1 MKIRCL
7 NCMKLFDG
15 QYEVCPHCG
24 FVAGTPPKE
33 IYHLHPGVRLQQRY
47 VVGTVVGFGG
57 FGIIYRAWD
66 ERLDTMVAI
75 KEFYPAGIV
84 QRIPG
89 ENEVIIYAGNG
100 KSEFENGISRFLDEA
115 RNMAKFSTHS
125 NIMNVYDFFEENH
138 TAYIVME
145 FLQGVSL
152 KQYVKSVGGRLDV
165 DQAVE
170 VISAVCDALKDIH
183 KEGIIHR
190 DISPDN
196 IFICEGGKIKLIDFG
211 AARFSTGEEEKTLSI
226 ILKPGFAPPEQYRS
240 KSKQGP
246 WTDVYALSA
255 TLYRIATGVVPEESV
270 NRIVE
275 DNLRKPNEID
285 PRLLEN
291 FSNAVMKGMALN
303 QDLRFQSIQE
313 FQDAIQNK
321 KKIVD
326 LKKELKKRKQKRVIG
341 IIAVVALLLVGG
353 AISFYELQEKRK
365 QVELPATTISIW
377 LPADSE
383 DELISNKEMVL
394 DMAEKFQEDQPL
406 VQVEVTCIPVNEYKN
421 RLLEAMDTN
430 TMPTIFYSD
439 GVDESILAESA
450 NVNEVFQYVDTN
462 EYYFLDDYE
471 QYFPSGKQ
479 LPMGFSVPVAYVRRG
494 MGVDIDTVVIEE
506 YSQLQTGESALNYYI
521 EPESC
526 NLVWSSF
533 DGYLI
538 NNGECSEGFTNLQD
552 AYMTDLK
559 NGMCDFGDNEAAMQ
573 MFEDGSITYYVST
586 TENFRSMNE
595 VMAGMYEMRPI
606 NTSTAVGTFT
616 NCYSISGQAS
626 KDDKHAAA
634 VLLSYMLAAGP
645 QKTMHII
652 HKNAIP
658 LNQNA
663 YEEFVNSNGK
673 FEIISDYYLD
683 TLVFEGEEQGEIEKR
698 IEPAELNAD

>member
-1 MKIRCL
+1 METRCL
-7 NCMKLFDG
+7 NCMKLYDD
-15 QYEVCPHCG
+15 QYEVCPYCG
-24 FVAGTPPKE
+24 FIAGTPPKE
-33 IYHLHPGVRLQQRY
+33 MYHLHPGIRLQDRY

-89 ENEVIIYAGNG
+89 EKEVIIYAGNG
-100 KSEFENGISRFLDEA
+100 KKEFENGISRFLDEA

-125 NIMNVYDFFEENH
+125 NIMNVYDFFEENN

-145 FLQGVSL
+145 FLHGISL
-152 KQYVKSVGGRLDV
+152 KQYVKTMGGRIEV
-165 DQAVE
+165 NQAIE
-170 VISAVCDALKDIH
+170 IISAVCDALKDIH

-246 WTDVYALSA
+246 WTDVYALAA
-255 TLYRIATGVVPEESV
+255 TMYRIVTGVVPEESV

-275 DNLRKPNEID
+275 DNLQAPNEID
-285 PRLLEN
+285 PQLSEN
-291 FSNAVMKGMALN
+291 FSNAIMKGMALN

-321 KKIVD
+321 KKITD
-326 LKKELKKRKQKRVIG
+326 LNKELKKRKQKRVVGIAIVGLLLIVGG
-341 IIAVVALLLVGG
+341 II
-353 AISFYELQEKRK
+353 SFQEYQEKREA
-365 QVELPATTISIW
+365 VDLPATTISIW

-383 DELISNKEMVL
+383 DEVESNKEMIL
-394 DMAEKFQEDQPL
+394 DMVEKFQEDQPL
-406 VQVEVTCIPVNEYKN
+406 VQVEVTCIPVEEYEGK
-421 RLLEAMDTN
+421 LQEAMATD
-430 TMPTIFYSD
+430 TMPTIFASD
-439 GVDESILAESA
+439 GLDESVLEEAAS
-450 NVNEVFQYVDTN
+450 VNEVFQYVDTS
-462 EYYFLDDYE
+462 EYYFLNDYKK
-471 QYFPSGKQ
+471 YYPSGKQ
-479 LPMGFSVPVAYVRRG
+479 LPMGFTVPVVYVRRG
-494 MGVDIDTVVIEE
+494 MGVDIDTIVIEE
-506 YSQLQTGESALNYYI
+506 YEQLQTGENPLNYYI
-521 EPESC
+521 EPEAC

-533 DGYLI
+533 DGELI
-538 NNGECSEGFTNLQD
+538 NNGEQSDGFTQLQI
-552 AYMTDLK
+552 AYRDDLG
-559 NGMCDFGDNEAAMQ
+559 NGTCGFGDNDTAMQ
-573 MFEDGSITYYVST
+573 LFIDGEITYYVGT
-586 TENFRSMNE
+586 TEDFRLMNE
-595 VMAGMYEMRPI
+595 KMAGMYEMRPL
-606 NTSTAVGTFT
+606 NTDMAVGEFT

-626 KDDKHAAA
+626 KDDQHAAA
-634 VLLSYMLAAGP
+634 VLLSYMLAPGP

-673 FEIISDYYLD
+673 FEIVSDYYLD
-683 TLVFEGEEQGEIEKR
+683 TLVFEGEEQSAIEKR
-698 IEPAELNAD
+698 IESE